1 MTGAAGLLVV
11 WALAGSPGADE
22 PPALVGSFAF
32 ANERGDELLALDEL
46 PEQRRIVRA
55 VCDGGRTLPVKW
67 RSKQERGV
75 QDSGRRT
82 ARNFRNTAGDLFR
95 LGANVAED
103 EVCLI
108 VDAGFLAT
116 RTILALR
123 RDESPCDT
131 ATRERLAFAR
141 GREVSACW
149 LRAADRD
156 GRRLVLV
163 EFARQGAQL
172 LASFGL
178 LDPDGLAFHDY
189 PARWNEEQI
198 SCWRVDDECRLLPH
212 AFSVLFAYRTA
223 AGRHGLALAWGGPEG
238 ESLELIESEGTAF
251 RTLIEGYRY
260 WAPQ

>member
-1 MTGAAGLLVV
+1 MTGAVGFLVV
-11 WALAGSPGADE
+11 WALAAASGAGG

-46 PEQRRIVRA
+46 PEPSRIVRA

-67 RSKQERGV
+67 RSKQERGA
-75 QDSGRRT
+75 QDSGRQT

-95 LGANVAED
+95 LDGRVAED

-108 VDAGFLAT
+108 VDAGFLTT

-131 ATRERLAFAR
+131 ATRERLTSAR

-149 LRAADRD
+149 LKAVEGGD
-156 GRRLVLV
+156 RRLVLV
-163 EFARQGAQL
+163 EFARQGADLLVSLGL
-172 LASFGL
+172 LA
-178 LDPDGLAFHDY
+178 PAGLAFHDY

-198 SCWRVDDECRLLPH
+198 SCWRVDDGCRLDPH

-238 ESLELIESEGTAF
+238 QNLELIETEGTAF
-251 RTLIEGYRY
+251 RTLLEGYRD
-260 WAPQ
+260 WAPR